1 MTMPFTDD
9 MDPGEI
15 DRIAAEWRERAESRA
30 LAQLGLDTDTVEMKE
45 ASALVESLSKRANK
59 IIGELRTARQR
70 ERELR
75 TRRDAKIRQALAAKV
90 SPTRLH
96 EVTGVHMSTIS
107 NLAKPVADDSVAQD
121 TRSGA

>member
-9 MDPGEI
+9 MDPGDI

-30 LAQLGLDTDTVEMKE
+30 LAQLGLGTDTAEMKE

-59 IIGELRTARQR
+59 VIGELRAARQR

-75 TRRDAKIRQALAAKV
+75 GRRDAKIRQALAAKV
-90 SPTRLH
+90 SPARLH

-107 NLAKPVADDSVAQD
+107 NLAKPVVEDSAASAQNP
-121 TRSGA
+121 GE